1 MQGAIHSINV
11 SGSGGVPKVSV
22 KATMVNFEGLEGDY
36 NRFRTERK
44 AGDPGRAVCIFSLER
59 IRELQR
65 EGHPIDIGT
74 AGENLTIE
82 GLDWP
87 SLRVGMT
94 LRVGAATIRLSEP
107 CAPCSMIGGSFRG
120 DDFSRVNHEMEEG
133 WSRWSASVV
142 EEGAVSVSDSVYLI
156 DSR

>member
-1 MQGAIHSINV
+1 MQGSIHSINV
-11 SGSGGVPKVSV
+11 SGSGGVPKISV
-22 KATMVNFEGLEGDY
+22 KAAMIGFEGLSGDY

-87 SLRVGMT
+87 SLRAGMT
-94 LRVGAATIRLSEP
+94 LRVGGASITLSEP
-107 CAPCSMIGGSFRG
+107 CAPCSKIGWSFKG
-120 DDFSRVNHEMEEG
+120 EDFSRVDHEKQEG
-133 WSRWSASVV
+133 WSRWSASVA

-156 DSR
+156 DSQ

>member
-1 MQGAIHSINV
+1 
-11 SGSGGVPKVSV
+11 
-22 KATMVNFEGLEGDY
+22 MVNFEGLEGDY

-87 SLRVGMT
+87 SLRAGMT
-94 LRVGAATIRLSEP
+94 LRVGDASITLSEP
-107 CAPCSMIGGSFRG
+107 CAPCSKIGWSFKG
-120 DDFSRVNHEMEEG
+120 ENFSRVDHEKQEG

-142 EEGAVSVSDSVYLI
+142 EEGAESVSDSVYLI
-156 DSR
+156 DSQ

>member
-22 KATMVNFEGLEGDY
+22 KATVVNFEGLEGDH

-94 LRVGAATIRLSEP
+94 LRVGDAIIRLSEP
-107 CAPCSMIGGSFRG
+107 CAPCSKIGGSFQG
-120 DDFSRVNHEMEEG
+120 EDFSRVDHEKQEG

-142 EEGAVSVSDSVYLI
+142 EEGSVSVSDSVYLI
-156 DSR
+156 DSQ

>member
-1 MQGAIHSINV
+1 M
-11 SGSGGVPKVSV
+11 
-22 KATMVNFEGLEGDY
+22 EGDY

-94 LRVGAATIRLSEP
+94 LRVGDATIRLSEP
-107 CAPCSMIGGSFRG
+107 CAPCSKIGGSFQG
-120 DDFSRVNHEMEEG
+120 EDFSRVDHEKQEG

-156 DSR
+156 DSQ

>member
-1 MQGAIHSINV
+1 MQGSIHSINV
-11 SGSGGVPKVSV
+11 SGSGGVPKMSV
-22 KATMVNFEGLEGDY
+22 KAAMIGFEGLSGDY

-94 LRVGAATIRLSEP
+94 LRVGGASIRLSEP
-107 CAPCSMIGGSFRG
+107 CAPCSKIGGSFRG
-120 DDFSRVNHEMEEG
+120 EDFSRVDHEKQEG

-142 EEGAVSVSDSVYLI
+142 EEGSVSVSDSVYLI
-156 DSR
+156 DSQ

>member
-59 IRELQR
+59 IREAPERRSPNRCRNGWR
-65 EGHPIDIGT
+65 EPDNRGFGL
-74 AGENLTIE
+74 ALFE
-82 GLDWP
+82 GRHD
-87 SLRVGMT
+87 
-94 LRVGAATIRLSEP
+94 A
-107 CAPCSMIGGSFRG
+107 
-120 DDFSRVNHEMEEG
+120 EG
-133 WSRWSASVV
+133 WRRHHPAQR
-142 EEGAVSVSDSVYLI
+142 AMCPL
-156 DSR
+156 

>member
-1 MQGAIHSINV
+1 MQGSIHSINV
-11 SGSGGVPKVSV
+11 SGSGGVPKMSV
-22 KATMVNFEGLEGDY
+22 KAAMIGFEGLDGDY

-82 GLDWP
+82 GLEWP
-87 SLRVGMT
+87 SLRAGMT
-94 LRVGAATIRLSEP
+94 LRVGDASITLSEP
-107 CAPCSMIGGSFRG
+107 CAPCSKIGWSFKG
-120 DDFSRVNHEMEEG
+120 EDISRVDHEKQEG
-133 WSRWSASVV
+133 WSRWSASVT
-142 EEGAVSVSDSVYLI
+142 EEGAVSVSDPVYLI
-156 DSR
+156 DSQ

>member
-1 MQGAIHSINV
+1 MQGSIHSINV
-11 SGSGGVPKVSV
+11 SGSGGVPKMSV
-22 KATMVNFEGLEGDY
+22 KAAMIGFEGLSGDY

-87 SLRVGMT
+87 SLRAGMT
-94 LRVGAATIRLSEP
+94 LRVGGASITLSEP
-107 CAPCSMIGGSFRG
+107 CAPCSKIGWSFKG
-120 DDFSRVNHEMEEG
+120 EDFSRVDHEKQEG
-133 WSRWSASVV
+133 WSRWSASVA

-156 DSR
+156 DSQ

>member
-1 MQGAIHSINV
+1 MQGSIHSINV
-11 SGSGGVPKVSV
+11 SGSGGVPKISV
-22 KATMVNFEGLEGDY
+22 KAAMIGFEGLSGDY

-87 SLRVGMT
+87 SLRAGMT
-94 LRVGAATIRLSEP
+94 LRVGGASITLSEP
-107 CAPCSMIGGSFRG
+107 CAPCSKIGWSFKG
-120 DDFSRVNHEMEEG
+120 EDFSRVDHEKQEG

-142 EEGAVSVSDSVYLI
+142 EEGSVSVSDSVYLL
-156 DSR
+156 DSQ

>member
-1 MQGAIHSINV
+1 MKGAIHSINV

-22 KATMVNFEGLEGDY
+22 KGTMVNFEGLEGDH
-36 NRFRTERK
+36 NRYRTERK

-59 IRELQR
+59 IRELRR

-87 SLRVGMT
+87 ALRVGMT
-94 LRVGAATIRLSEP
+94 LRVGDAAIRLSEP
-107 CAPCSMIGGSFRG
+107 CAPCSKIGASFQRG
-120 DDFSRVNHEMEEG
+120 DFSRVDHEKQEG

-156 DSR
+156 DSQ